1 VNPFKQVR
9 RSLGLK
15 LFLSYLVII
24 LVGVSV
30 LVVAAQGFAPTAF
43 ARHTALMRELF
54 APTTSPSMMD
64 TLFGDFRQAL
74 TEAVFMAAAVALLAA
89 IIVSYF
95 VSRRI
100 LDPIREMMSASREMV
115 AGRYSRRVRVSSAD
129 ELGALA
135 SNFNTMAETL
145 ERTEERRQQLIADVA
160 HELRTPL
167 ATIKSYMEGLTDEVL
182 PADPTTYELVSQEAN
197 RLARLVQDL
206 QDLSRAEARQLDLN
220 FKLVEVPALVKA
232 AVSRLEPQYQ
242 AKGVLLETSL
252 ADRLPG
258 VLVDADRIIQVLL
271 NLLGNA
277 LQYTPAGGL
286 VRVEA
291 VRNGEAVQL
300 SVSDTGIGISAEH
313 LPHVFERFYRVDKSR
328 SRAGGGSGLGL
339 TIARHIV
346 EAHGGRIWVESA
358 GAGHGQGNRILFSIQ
373 LWTVPLQSLAGW
385 RRVLRRNELS
395 SK

>member
-1 VNPFKQVR
+1 
-9 RSLGLK
+9 
-15 LFLSYLVII
+15 
-24 LVGVSV
+24 
-30 LVVAAQGFAPTAF
+30 
-43 ARHTALMRELF
+43 
-54 APTTSPSMMD
+54 
-64 TLFGDFRQAL
+64 
-74 TEAVFMAAAVALLAA
+74 
-89 IIVSYF
+89 
-95 VSRRI
+95 
-100 LDPIREMMSASREMV
+100 
-115 AGRYSRRVRVSSAD
+115 
-129 ELGALA
+129 
-135 SNFNTMAETL
+135 
-145 ERTEERRQQLIADVA
+145 
-160 HELRTPL
+160 
-167 ATIKSYMEGLTDEVL
+167 MEGLTDEVL

-358 GAGHGQGNRILFSIQ
+358 GAGHGSQFSFT
-373 LWTVPLQSLAGW
+373 LPAHL
-385 RRVLRRNELS
+385 
-395 SK
+395 

>member
-1 VNPFKQVR
+1 MNPFKQVR

-358 GAGHGQGNRILFSIQ
+358 GAGHGSQFSFT
-373 LWTVPLQSLAGW
+373 LPAHL
-385 RRVLRRNELS
+385 
-395 SK
+395 

>member
-182 PADPTTYELVSQEAN
+182 PADPTTYELGGQ
-197 RLARLVQDL
+197 
-206 QDLSRAEARQLDLN
+206 
-220 FKLVEVPALVKA
+220 
-232 AVSRLEPQYQ
+232 
-242 AKGVLLETSL
+242 
-252 ADRLPG
+252 
-258 VLVDADRIIQVLL
+258 
-271 NLLGNA
+271 
-277 LQYTPAGGL
+277 PAGAAGP
-286 VRVEA
+286 
-291 VRNGEAVQL
+291 G
-300 SVSDTGIGISAEH
+300 
-313 LPHVFERFYRVDKSR
+313 PSR
-328 SRAGGGSGLGL
+328 PL
-339 TIARHIV
+339 T
-346 EAHGGRIWVESA
+346 S
-358 GAGHGQGNRILFSIQ
+358 
-373 LWTVPLQSLAGW
+373 
-385 RRVLRRNELS
+385 
-395 SK
+395 